1 VVVLT
6 VGGQPHSLFA
16 RFRQVCGEELPGMTE
31 RLVASGCL
39 WGIFWARPR
48 PVRADVSPRVTAR
61 RGVRPRATGDSRC
74 TLVVAT
80 LREDGAIKSSVLG
93 GVPARTDAPGTLY
106 IVPMT
111 TNQQIL
117 LWILL
122 GIGGGMTYGRWRAER
137 IRARHAMRATWE
149 KRQDGRG
156 GPTWKLW

>member
-1 VVVLT
+1 
-6 VGGQPHSLFA
+6 
-16 RFRQVCGEELPGMTE
+16 MTE
-31 RLVASGCL
+31 RLVASGCVGDFL
-39 WGIFWARPR
+39 GPPAARPGGC
-48 PVRADVSPRVTAR
+48 VAASHRASGCPPPSHRRQPLHAR
-61 RGVRPRATGDSRC
+61 GCHVEG
-74 TLVVAT
+74 
-80 LREDGAIKSSVLG
+80 DGAIKSSVLG

-106 IVPMT
+106 IAPMT